1 MKKRILTI
9 ILSICMVLMFR
20 PISAKAME
28 IYVDLS
34 ITGET
39 TLTLEVESGDSI
51 DNVKE
56 KIKNQT
62 GYPEAQQTLM
72 FAGVVLENGRTVA
85 DYNIQKESTLE
96 LSLAVPEGL
105 TYTISGNEVTI
116 TGYSGSATEISIPG
130 TIESKPV
137 TTIGQRAF
145 YECRNLSS
153 ITIPSSVTSIGN
165 DAFLECHS
173 LESIIFGTDSQLQSI
188 GDGAFRDSGLTRITI
203 PSSVTSIGRYAFH
216 NCKIERIIIP
226 SSVTSIGSNVFLG
239 CGSLTSITVDPNNSN
254 YSSVDGVLF
263 NKDITE
269 LIQYPA
275 GNTSA
280 SYSIPDSVTSI
291 RDNAFRF
298 GHSLKSVTFGVD
310 SKLQSIG
317 VEAFA
322 SCRGL
327 ESINIPNSVTS
338 IGEQAFMYCS
348 SLKSI
353 IISNNVTVIKD
364 RTFSLCNNLESIFL
378 SDKVSGVGTAAIPDV
393 TSKIKYRLDEAKGE
407 VTLIGID
414 LGTDKT
420 SVAIPAEICGYPVV
434 AAEEGLLG
442 KISAH
447 TCAGGQA
454 TCLTKATCG
463 ICKTEYG
470 ELDSAKHTGSKVWIT
485 TETKHKQYYDCCNAV
500 VVDYEN
506 HTWNNGVCSDCN
518 YVCEHKDDNKDH
530 ICDICDAK
538 LSGHS
543 GGEATCTSKA
553 VCEYCSKEYGELDS
567 SKHNLENIPAKAATA
582 TETGNKEYWHCK
594 DCGKYFSDKDGK
606 NSIELADTVIAKLP
620 PEIIEGKGQSV
631 TEGEA
636 KELTFRS
643 NAAFGDFIRVE
654 LDGKTLDAAN
664 YTVKEGSTIVTVNA
678 DHVGALST
686 GEHTIGIVSTSG
698 TATTTF
704 TVNAKTVVDKNTNP
718 PQTVES
724 NTNSPQTG
732 DNSHIVLW
740 IALLFVSGGLLIVT
754 GVFGKKKKHSV
765 K

>member
-62 GYPEAQQTLM
+62 GYHEAQQTLM

-105 TYTISGNEVTI
+105 TYTISDNEVTI

-153 ITIPSSVTSIGN
+153 IT
-165 DAFLECHS
+165 
-173 LESIIFGTDSQLQSI
+173 
-188 GDGAFRDSGLTRITI
+188 
-203 PSSVTSIGRYAFH
+203 
-216 NCKIERIIIP
+216 IP

-338 IGEQAFMYCS
+338 IGEQAFMYGS

-353 IISNNVTVIKD
+353 IIPNNVTVIKD

-378 SDKVSGVGTAAIPDV
+378 SDKVSGIGTVAIPDG

-407 VTLIGID
+407 VSLIGID

-470 ELDSAKHTGSKVWIT
+470 ELDSSKHTGSKVWIT

-530 ICDICDAK
+530 ICDICGAK

-567 SKHNLENIPAKAATA
+567 LKHNLENIPAKAATA

-664 YTVKEGSTIVTVNA
+664 YTVKEGSTIVIVNA
-678 DHVGALST
+678 DYVGALST

-704 TVNAKTVVDKNTNP
+704 TVKAKTVVDKNTNP